1 MDFNTI
7 KKDFP
12 ILNRLIGGK
21 PLVYLDNAA
30 TSQKPQV
37 VIDAIV
43 DYYSTHNANVHRG
56 IHTLSEEATEMYE
69 QAREKVAK
77 FINAT
82 TSDEVIFTKGTT
94 ESLNFIAST
103 LGNAVVN
110 EGDTILLTEMEH
122 HSNLVPWQQ
131 LALRKKAKLD
141 YVEVTKTGEIDFSDF
156 EKKIRTGVKI
166 VAFTHVSNVV
176 GTIFPVKEISK
187 IAHQN
192 GALVVVDGAQAIG
205 HMPVNIQSLGCDAY
219 AFSGHKMLAPTGVG
233 VLWVKR
239 EILSKIEP
247 YQFGGGMIEKVEL
260 TDSTWAEIPNR
271 FEAGTPNVEG
281 VIGLGSAIDYL
292 SKIGM
297 ENIREHETKLNKY
310 ALESLQKVEGLKIFG
325 SIDPQKRAGLV
336 SFYIDGL
343 HPHDIAAV
351 LNNEGIAVRS
361 GHHCTYPLHK
371 KLDITASVRASFY
384 LYNDENDVEKL
395 VAGLKKAKQILG

>member
-131 LALRKKAKLD
+131 LALRKKARLD
-141 YVEVTKTGEIDFSDF
+141 YIEVTKTGEIDFADF
-156 EKKIRTGVKI
+156 EKKIRAGVKI

-176 GTIFPVKEISK
+176 GTIFPVK
-187 IAHQN
+187 
-192 GALVVVDGAQAIG
+192 
-205 HMPVNIQSLGCDAY
+205 
-219 AFSGHKMLAPTGVG
+219 
-233 VLWVKR
+233 
-239 EILSKIEP
+239 
-247 YQFGGGMIEKVEL
+247 
-260 TDSTWAEIPNR
+260 
-271 FEAGTPNVEG
+271 
-281 VIGLGSAIDYL
+281 
-292 SKIGM
+292 
-297 ENIREHETKLNKY
+297 
-310 ALESLQKVEGLKIFG
+310 
-325 SIDPQKRAGLV
+325 
-336 SFYIDGL
+336 
-343 HPHDIAAV
+343 
-351 LNNEGIAVRS
+351 
-361 GHHCTYPLHK
+361 
-371 KLDITASVRASFY
+371 
-384 LYNDENDVEKL
+384 
-395 VAGLKKAKQILG
+395 